1 MRAKNVSLIGH
12 LRYRFDNM
20 MARGPI
26 ALIGLLFVVSVAFI
40 GIMAAF
46 VRVFGLAPVPEEG
59 HGLGFSQLFWMGLM
73 RTLDAGTMGGDQ
85 GSWPFLFS
93 MLVVTLGGIFIVSIL
108 IGVITS
114 GIESRIERMRK
125 GRSFVVESDHTVILG
140 WSTQV
145 FTIVSELVEANENR
159 KKPCITVLADKDKVE
174 MEDEIASHVEDLKN
188 TRLVC
193 RSGNPYDLV
202 DLEIVNPHEARSIV
216 VLAPEGDDPDSHV
229 IKTILAITHN
239 PNRRPEPYHIVAPI
253 RDPRNM
259 EVAKTI
265 TKGEAVLLLVG
276 DLIARI
282 TVQTCRQ
289 SGLSIVY
296 TELMDFGGDEIYFQ
310 EEPGLVGKT
319 FADALMAYED
329 SSIMGLRF
337 ADGVIKVNPPMTT
350 KIGPGDKVIA
360 ISEDDDTVR
369 LSGIQNPAVDLA
381 AIREAKPRDRRPE
394 RTLLIGWNVRG
405 PILIKELDAYVSPG
419 SYVRVV
425 AKSEQ
430 SAEEIAGR
438 CVGLK
443 NLTLEHEE
451 ADTTD
456 RAALDRLDVPSYDHI
471 ITLGYSDELGPQEA
485 DAKTLVTLLHLRD
498 IAARSARE
506 LSIVS
511 EMQDERNRQLAE
523 VARVND
529 FIVSDKLIS
538 LLMAQISENK
548 DLVAVFE
555 DLFDPVGSEIYV
567 KPAEDYVALGAP
579 VSFYTVVESARRR
592 GEIAIGYRIKAE
604 EHDAAKSHG
613 VYVNP
618 DKSGRVTLTAA
629 DKIIV
634 IAED

>member
-1 MRAKNVSLIGH
+1 MRASKVSLVGR
-12 LRYRFDNM
+12 LRYRFDGL

-26 ALIGLLFVVSVAFI
+26 ALIGLLFAVSVVFI
-40 GIMAAF
+40 GVMAGI
-46 VRVFGLAPVPEEG
+46 VKVCGLAPVDEEG
-59 HGLGFSQLFWMGLM
+59 HGAGFMKVFWMGLM

-85 GSWPFLFS
+85 GNWLFLIC
-93 MLVVTLGGIFIVSIL
+93 M
-108 IGVITS
+108 
-114 GIESRIERMRK
+114 
-125 GRSFVVESDHTVILG
+125 
-140 WSTQV
+140 
-145 FTIVSELVEANENR
+145 LVEANANR
-159 KKPCITVLADKDKVE
+159 HRPCITVLADKDKVE

-216 VLAPEGDDPDSHV
+216 VLAPEGEDPDSHV

-253 RDPRNM
+253 RDPRNL

-265 TKGEAVLLLVG
+265 TKNEAVLLLVG

-319 FADALMAYED
+319 FSDALMAYED
-329 SSIMGLRF
+329 SSIIGLRF
-337 ADGVIKVNPPMTT
+337 ADGATKVNPPMDT
-350 KIGPGDKVIA
+350 KIGRGDKVIA

-369 LSGIQNPAVDLA
+369 LSGIQSPGLDPAAVCT
-381 AIREAKPRDRRPE
+381 AKPRERRPE
-394 RTLLIGWNVRG
+394 RTLMIGWNARG
-405 PILIKELDAYVSPG
+405 PIMINELDAYVAPG

-425 AKSEQ
+425 ARSEH
-430 SAEEIAGR
+430 AADHIASR
-438 CVGLK
+438 CDHLK
-443 NLTLEHEE
+443 NLKCEFEE
-451 ADTTD
+451 GDTTD
-456 RAALDRLDVPSYDHI
+456 RAVLDRLEVPSYDHI
-471 ITLGYSDELGPQEA
+471 ITLGYSDQMGPQEA

-498 IAARSARE
+498 IAAKGARE

-511 EMQDERNRQLAE
+511 EMQDVRNRQLAE
-523 VARVND
+523 VAKVND

-548 DLVAVFE
+548 ELAAVFE

-567 KPAEDYVALGAP
+567 KPVEDYVALGTP
-579 VSFYTVVESARRR
+579 VTFYTAVDSARRR
-592 GEIAIGYRIKAE
+592 GEVAIGYRIKAE

-618 DKSGRVTLTAA
+618 DKSAKVIFSAA